1 MKKLACVAVAAVAV
15 SLMGAALYISQDQAL
30 VGGALGELKF
40 ESVAGKPGLIGAPSR
55 YKVTKQTIEFL
66 DKLAK
71 EGKQIEVQATG
82 QLKIVAAK

>member
-15 SLMGAALYISQDQAL
+15 SLMGAAFYISQDQAL

-55 YKVTKQTIEFL
+55 FRITKQTIDFL
-66 DKLAK
+66 EKLSK
-71 EGKQIEVQATG
+71 EGKQIEVHANG
-82 QLKIVAAK
+82 QVKIVATK

>member
-30 VGGALGELKF
+30 VSGALGELKF

-55 YKVTKQTIEFL
+55 YRVTKQTIDFL

-71 EGKQIEVQATG
+71 EGKQIEVQPNG
-82 QLKIVAAK
+82 QVKIVAAK